1 MESNQEEAKSLP
13 ITEESK
19 SEAKQED
26 YDFMKK
32 MDKDLQTLFDKLAQI
47 EQLKIKLD

>member
-1 MESNQEEAKSLP
+1 MESNQGEAKSLP

-19 SEAKQED
+19 SED

-47 EQLKIKLD
+47 EQLKIKLN